1 MELKLIGKAKK
12 SFEGVTEGKKYEIIN
27 HEYIMDNI
35 NNLEKCVV
43 LIENDLGNSK
53 CYDAKDF
60 EILFSFDDSILINE
74 MKKNAESMKKINE
87 YAERFQNKLGRGSS
101 ITYMWVS
108 DGDESDNQVCLY
120 DCDKIINKMSP
131 ISVNE
136 LNDKIKYPKLLV
148 VNDIVEY
155 SKIDSECLIVSKYD
169 EHASIITQDG
179 RLIGLIKVDKLI
191 CKRHANSVEIL
202 CFYKELKS
210 HLKDRY
216 ENDAD
221 NDKIVEDVEAFKELE
236 DKLDN
241 DEDLLSI
248 ESINTLR
255 ELFCIVPKDK
265 TKDVEYTDGL
275 ISELSDL
282 FKRLYDILP
291 DIVDG
296 NVDVRAAGLDEA
308 IGWIEYFGIDTS
320 KCCNVLKAKIY
331 MIAVYVFFINVALS
345 E

>member
-1 MELKLIGKAKK
+1 MELTLIGKAKK

-35 NNLEKCVV
+35 NNLENCVV

-87 YAERFQNKLGRGSS
+87 PAERFQNKLGRGST

-155 SKIDSECLIVSKYD
+155 SKIDGECLIVSKYD

-179 RLIGLIKVDKLI
+179 RLIGLI
-191 CKRHANSVEIL
+191 
-202 CFYKELKS
+202 
-210 HLKDRY
+210 
-216 ENDAD
+216 
-221 NDKIVEDVEAFKELE
+221 
-236 DKLDN
+236 KLDN

-275 ISELSDL
+275 IGELSDL

-296 NVDVRAAGLDEA
+296 NVDERAAGLDEA

-331 MIAVYVFFINVALS
+331 MIAVYVFFIKIML
-345 E
+345 EE